1 MTTNSEV
8 NSEEEGLLPVVAVRS
23 DELSLLEELNMV
35 RELLAIRGNRTKS
48 SGPMSPSPEDVANLR
63 LRCLSDEQLSEHAE
77 RLERDLEDLR
87 NTDSED
93 NLADEDVQ

>member
-8 NSEEEGLLPVVAVRS
+8 SEEEGLLPVVAVR
-23 DELSLLEELNMV
+23 
-35 RELLAIRGNRTKS
+35 
-48 SGPMSPSPEDVANLR
+48 
-63 LRCLSDEQLSEHAE
+63 SDEQLSEHAE

-93 NLADEDVQ
+93 NLAGEDVQ